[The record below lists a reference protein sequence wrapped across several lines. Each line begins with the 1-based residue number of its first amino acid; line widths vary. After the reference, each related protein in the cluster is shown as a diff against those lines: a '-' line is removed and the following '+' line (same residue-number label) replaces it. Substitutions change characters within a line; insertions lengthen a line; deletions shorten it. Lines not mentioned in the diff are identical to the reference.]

1 MERLRAALGLHWTY
15 EDATSSNETV
25 IETVAR
31 NVILSRQAQMSM
43 NNEDTVEDRFFWPVN
58 LEVYADP
65 LRYGPSSDGP
75 FPKNPRP
82 SSPFIASTT
91 VTPDSAHISPLTCAI
106 ENSILGVPY
115 SPTLPKHMLLTTA
128 KLACWFSHLQVISRI
143 ARVESQ
149 NYAHESCMK
158 VSLILEDDVDMEL
171 DIRERLEATWEILPK
186 DWDIL
191 FIGLKQCFP
200 LE

>member
-1 MERLRAALGLHWTY
+1 
-15 EDATSSNETV
+15 
-25 IETVAR
+25 
-31 NVILSRQAQMSM
+31 
-43 NNEDTVEDRFFWPVN
+43 
-58 LEVYADP
+58 
-65 LRYGPSSDGP
+65 
-75 FPKNPRP
+75 
-82 SSPFIASTT
+82 
-91 VTPDSAHISPLTCAI
+91 
-106 ENSILGVPY
+106 
-115 SPTLPKHMLLTTA
+115 MLLTTA

-143 ARVESQ
+143 ARAESQ

-200 LE
+200 LG